1 MADPT
6 KKQSLILALHEARG
20 QLGGNIAGLKEDLS
34 VGKRFRRSVRENRFA
49 WFGGAAV
56 LGLLLAKLP
65 PMGRKVVVPQPI
77 FARSP
82 EKAGKAALLLGAL
95 KIALDLGRPMIMS
108 WLKDRA
114 MHAPNSPQRTERSR
128 PFASNRW
135 R

>member
-20 QLGGNIAGLKEDLS
+20 QLGGNLTGLKEDLS
-34 VGKRFRRSVRENRFA
+34 VGKRFRRSVRENRLA

-65 PMGRKVVVPQPI
+65 PMGRKVVVTQPI
-77 FARSP
+77 FARP
-82 EKAGKAALLLGAL
+82 PQNAGKAALLLGAL
-95 KIALDLGRPMIMS
+95 KIALDLGRPLIMN

-114 MHAPNSPQRTERSR
+114 LHQPPSTQRAERSR
-128 PFASNRW
+128 PFTSNRW

>member
-20 QLGGNIAGLKEDLS
+20 QLGGNIHGLKEDLS

-49 WFGGAAV
+49 WIGGAAV

-77 FARSP
+77 FARP
-82 EKAGKAALLLGAL
+82 PQKAGKAALLLGAI

-114 MHAPNSPQRTERSR
+114 LHRPPPSQRAERSR